1 VPAVALHFSVSR
13 RTVQE
18 WLDAGAPGKTDKGY
32 DVEAIGAWRGEN
44 RKPRKAEPTAAE
56 GELTKWA
63 IRKEAAVAQQKE
75 LELAQQRGELVDVDY
90 VARLFERTIAEHNT
104 LLAQF
109 KDRILQ
115 LLPAKIKPDDR
126 KRILAGIDKAA
137 DDLRSLMATAAE
149 EWAAEHGEDE

>member
-1 VPAVALHFSVSR
+1 MAAVAKHFDVSR

-18 WLDAGAPGKTDKGY
+18 WLSAGAPGETEQGY
-32 DVEAIGAWRGEN
+32 SLAEIATWRKEN
-44 RKPRKAEPTAAE
+44 RKPKREETQDDRD
-56 GELTKWA
+56 LTKWA
-63 IRKEAAVAQQKE
+63 VRKEAASAQQKE
-75 LELAQQRGELVDVDY
+75 LELAKQRGEVVDVDY

-115 LLPAKIKPDDR
+115 LLPAKTKPEDR

-137 DDLRSLMATAAE
+137 DDLRLLMATAADDWGSE
-149 EWAAEHGEDE
+149 YGGDE